1 HEACLVDRGDRTQ
14 AHGNGRELPEV
25 RHQMWVRVAR
35 KALAIDFLAEVQ
47 HLVFSQ
53 AALKEGAG
61 VDARGRVALIV
72 DQVAAVLF
80 VGCLE
85 EVVKT
90 DVVQGRAGGK
100 GGNVSTQVWVLQVGA
115 HHHRQGVPADQR
127 ANAALH
133 EQVAGH
139 LRFAS
144 DGDGVAVGRG
154 DAVGQGC
161 AATGGQFTH
170 PGHQVV
176 GAVFTFAI
184 EY

>member
-1 HEACLVDRGDRTQ
+1 EPV
-14 AHGNGRELPEV
+14 
-25 RHQMWVRVAR
+25 
-35 KALAIDFLAEVQ
+35 AIDFMAEVQ
-47 HLVFSQ
+47 HLSYGQ
-53 AALKEGAG
+53 AAFEEGAG
-61 VDARGRVALIV
+61 VDAGRGMALV
-72 DQVAAVLF
+72 VNQVAAVF
-80 VGCLE
+80 FGRGLE
-85 EVVKT
+85 EIVEA
-90 DVVQGRAGGK
+90 DVVQGRAGGE
-100 GGNVSTQVWVLQVGA
+100 GGDVSTQVGVRQVRA
-115 HHHRQGVPADQR
+115 HHHRQGVPADQG
-127 ANAALH
+127 ANATLH

-139 LRFAS
+139 LRFAG